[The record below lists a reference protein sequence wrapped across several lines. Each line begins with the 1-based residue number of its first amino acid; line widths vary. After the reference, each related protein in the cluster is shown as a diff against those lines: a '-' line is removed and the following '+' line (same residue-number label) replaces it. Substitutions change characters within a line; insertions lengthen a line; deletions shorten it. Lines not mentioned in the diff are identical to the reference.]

1 MPILMPT
8 PDEMSRMS
16 HAQRAKARR
25 ALWAII
31 RDTDQ
36 HLEQQQQQLVD
47 AAQFGQHVLDQARAL
62 EHTEP
67 RDSPTDIIARRIDAL
82 CAFSTDGEAVGTR
95 RRLTREAVAY
105 PIAAAPSATA
115 TSDNDPTIQ

>member
-1 MPILMPT
+1 MPT
-8 PDEMSRMS
+8 LLPSPHEFARLSPR
-16 HAQRAKARR
+16 QRAKARR

-82 CAFSTDGEAVGTR
+82 NAIYAGEHHDRSRFVK
-95 RRLTREAVAY
+95 EAIAY
-105 PIAAAPSATA
+105 PIT
-115 TSDNDPTIQ
+115 TN